1 MKTVD
6 RFTRV
11 CSRWGTLAPGAAL
24 GVMLATSTV
33 AAAPPLR
40 AVGTGGA
47 PLTAAT
53 ATPATGPR
61 IEIAKHTFSLPTVT
75 VPAGATVTWVNHDD
89 DAHTVVST
97 TALFRSPGLDTDD
110 SYSYRFTKPGT
121 YQYFCTLH
129 PLMVGTVI
137 VR

>member
-1 MKTVD
+1 V
-6 RFTRV
+6 
-11 CSRWGTLAPGAAL
+11 
-24 GVMLATSTV
+24 
-33 AAAPPLR
+33 
-40 AVGTGGA
+40 
-47 PLTAAT
+47 
-53 ATPATGPR
+53 
-61 IEIAKHTFSLPTVT
+61 
-75 VPAGATVTWVNHDD
+75 GATVTWVNHDD

-110 SYSYRFTKPGT
+110 SYSYRFTAPGT

>member
-1 MKTVD
+1 MRTAD

-11 CSRWGTLAPGAAL
+11 PSRWVTLAAAAGL
-24 GVMLATSTV
+24 GMMLATSPG
-33 AAAPPLR
+33 AAAPPSGSIATR
-40 AVGTGGA
+40 AASLAA
-47 PLTAAT
+47 PT
-53 ATPATGPR
+53 ATRAAGPR
-61 IEIAKHTFSLPTVT
+61 IEITKHMFSLPSVT
-75 VPAGATVTWVNHDD
+75 VPTGVTVTWVNHDD
-89 DAHTVVST
+89 DVHTVVST

-110 SYSYRFTKPGT
+110 SYSYQFTKPGT

>member
-1 MKTVD
+1 MSTVN

-11 CSRWGTLAPGAAL
+11 GSRWGMLAAGAAL
-24 GVMLATSTV
+24 GVILGTSAG
-33 AAAPPLR
+33 AAAPPSQS
-40 AVGTGGA
+40 AGVTGA
-47 PLTAAT
+47 PLAT
-53 ATPATGPR
+53 VVAKAGPR
-61 IEIAKHTFSLPTVT
+61 VEITKHAFSLPTVT
-75 VPAGATVTWVNHDD
+75 VPPGTTVTWVNHDD

-97 TALFRSPGLDTDD
+97 NGLFRSPGLDTDD
-110 SYSYRFTKPGT
+110 SYSYRFTTPGT

>member
-1 MKTVD
+1 MSTRD

-11 CSRWGTLAPGAAL
+11 GSRWEALAAGAAVSVIL
-24 GVMLATSTV
+24 GTSPV
-33 AAAPPLR
+33 AAAPP
-40 AVGTGGA
+40 APSVGEA
-47 PLTAAT
+47 RLTAA
-53 ATPATGPR
+53 APTPAVGPR
-61 IEIAKHTFSLPTVT
+61 IEITKHAFSLLTVT
-75 VPAGATVTWVNHDD
+75 VRAGATVTWINHDD
-89 DAHTVVST
+89 DVHTVVSS

-110 SYSYRFTKPGT
+110 SFSYRFTKPGT

>member
-11 CSRWGTLAPGAAL
+11 CSRWGTLAAGAAL
-24 GVMLATSTV
+24 GVMLGTSPV

-40 AVGTGGA
+40 SIGTGGA
-47 PLTAAT
+47 PLAAAAAT
-53 ATPATGPR
+53 AAAGPR
-61 IEIAKHTFSLPTVT
+61 IEITKHAFSLPTVT
-75 VPAGATVTWVNHDD
+75 VQAGATVTWVNHDD

-110 SYSYRFTKPGT
+110 SFSFRFTKPGT

-129 PLMVGTVI
+129 PLMVGKVI

>member
-1 MKTVD
+1 MRIGD

-11 CSRWGTLAPGAAL
+11 GSRWGTLAAGAAL
-24 GVMLATSTV
+24 GVMLGTSTG
-33 AAAPPLR
+33 AAAPPSR

-47 PLTAAT
+47 PLTAVA
-53 ATPATGPR
+53 ATPAAGLR
-61 IEIAKHTFSLPTVT
+61 IEITKHSFSLPTVT

-110 SYSYRFTKPGT
+110 SYSYRFTQPGT

>member
-1 MKTVD
+1 M
-6 RFTRV
+6 
-11 CSRWGTLAPGAAL
+11 LAAGAAL
-24 GVMLATSTV
+24 GVTLGTSPV
-33 AAAPPLR
+33 AATPPALS
-40 AVGTGGA
+40 VGVGESR
-47 PLTAAT
+47 LTAAA

-61 IEIAKHTFSLPTVT
+61 IEITKHAFSLPTVA
-75 VPAGATVTWVNHDD
+75 VRAGATVTWINHDD

-110 SYSYRFTKPGT
+110 SFSYRFTKPGT